1 MHHFPKI
8 CQSVHS
14 RRFLHFRQRGLLQQ
28 TTRLIGLQASSFTSF
43 HSNHYRVHR
52 DVEVLLP
59 KRIPLHLYS
68 HGFLLCKVEPAAPVD
83 PCRTSVYAESVQAKV
98 Q

>member
-8 CQSVHS
+8 RQSVHS

-28 TTRLIGLQASSFTSF
+28 PRQIGLPASSFTSF
-43 HSNHYRVHR
+43 HSDYNRVHR
-52 DVEVLLP
+52 DVEVLLSECV
-59 KRIPLHLYS
+59 PLHLHS
-68 HGFLLCKVEPAAPVD
+68 HGLLLCEVEPAAPVD
-83 PCRTSVYAESVQAKV
+83 PCRTPVHAESVQAKV